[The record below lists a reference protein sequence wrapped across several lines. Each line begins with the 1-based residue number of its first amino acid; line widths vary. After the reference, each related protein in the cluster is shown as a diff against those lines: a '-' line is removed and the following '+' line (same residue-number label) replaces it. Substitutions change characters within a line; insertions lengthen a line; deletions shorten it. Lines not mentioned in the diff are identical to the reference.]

1 MKTIIKIITNINLK
15 EINEILSKT
24 LIDVVERKVSLKQ
37 ADMIAKL
44 ATALS
49 KNISNTELEDRI
61 QLLERVLKERI

>member
-1 MKTIIKIITNINLK
+1 MTNINLK